1 MSLDELEA
9 NSSIL
14 IIAGSET
21 TATVLAGVTYLLL
34 KNPDK
39 MKKLVEEV
47 RTMFASEEEIDLT
60 SVNRLTYM
68 LACLD
73 EALRMYPPVP
83 TGLPREVPKGGGDNL
98 RAVHPREC
106 ELSTAIERSGIV
118 AKMKRRFAAGCSL
131 TSLHRL
137 SLRFTS
143 GPPTTTRETSR
154 TRSSSIRSAF
164 WETRSMRRTRGRRCS
179 RSTWGLGIALDESE
193 SLYPLLAAVPRL
205 LSIAWYLS
213 EGRDQPEAN
222 RDQLGLRRDENHAG
236 EDDLEL

>member
-34 KNPDK
+34 KNRDK

-83 TGLPREVPKGGGDNL
+83 TGLPREVPKGGATVCGQY
-98 RAVHPREC
+98 
-106 ELSTAIERSGIV
+106 I
-118 AKMKRRFAAGCSL
+118 
-131 TSLHRL
+131 
-137 SLRFTS
+137 
-143 GPPTTTRETSR
+143 
-154 TRSSSIRSAF
+154 
-164 WETRSMRRTRGRRCS
+164 
-179 RSTWGLGIALDESE
+179 
-193 SLYPLLAAVPRL
+193 
-205 LSIAWYLS
+205 
-213 EGRDQPEAN
+213 PEN
-222 RDQLGLRRDENHAG
+222 VSC
-236 EDDLEL
+236 